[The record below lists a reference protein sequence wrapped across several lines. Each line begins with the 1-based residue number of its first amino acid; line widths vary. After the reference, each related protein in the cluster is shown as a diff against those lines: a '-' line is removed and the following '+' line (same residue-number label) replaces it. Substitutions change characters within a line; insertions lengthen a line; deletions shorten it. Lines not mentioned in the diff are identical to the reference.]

1 VTLDRSAGSELE
13 RPVASLDDLVGYFR
27 GGEKP
32 AERWRVGLE
41 HEKLGLRLE
50 DLRPVPYEGERG
62 IGELLARIGRSDGWE
77 HVYEGST
84 LVALDKEVGSVTLEP
99 GGQFEFSGRPAHT
112 VHELRRD
119 LEQHVELVKR
129 ESEPLGIAWLALGN
143 QPLHDVADMP
153 RMPKERY
160 RIMREYLPRRGTL
173 ALDMMHVTASVQASF
188 DFSDEADMTAKLRL
202 ALGLA
207 PIASALFANSS
218 LAAGKPSGFVSRRI
232 HIWRN
237 TDPDRCGLLPFVFE
251 PDFGYRRYAE
261 WALDVPMFFIV
272 RDGRYL
278 PMHGKTFRAFW
289 AEGHQGQVATLA
301 DFERHLTT
309 LFPEARLKRLIEVRS
324 ADAVELPLAVAVPA
338 LWKGLLYHPG
348 AREAA
353 LRLATLWDAEE
364 REGALDAVSRAGLSA
379 RVGKR
384 AVLDLAREMV
394 AIAEAGLRALGHRD
408 ERGRDESGL
417 LEPLHPVLERGT
429 SPGQLVLERWEG
441 EWRRTPRRLIDA
453 TRY

>member
-1 VTLDRSAGSELE
+1 VTLDRNAGGELE
-13 RPVASLDDLVGYFR
+13 RPIGSLDDLVAYFR

-41 HEKLGLRLE
+41 HEKLGLQLA

-62 IGELLARIGRSDGWE
+62 IGELLERIARSDGWQR
-77 HVYEGST
+77 VYEGST
-84 LVALDKEVGSVTLEP
+84 LVALDREVGSVTLEP
-99 GGQFEFSGRPAHT
+99 GGQFEFSGRPAPT

-119 LEQHVELVKR
+119 LEAHLALVKR
-129 ESEPLGIAWLALGN
+129 ESEPLGLVWLALGN
-143 QPLHDVADMP
+143 QPFHDVADVP

-160 RIMREYLPRRGTL
+160 RIMREYLPRRGAL

-188 DFSDEADMTAKLRL
+188 DFADEADMTQKLRL

-207 PIASALFANSS
+207 PVTSALFANSS
-218 LAAGKPSGFVSRRI
+218 LAAGKPSGFVSRRV

-251 PDFGYRRYAE
+251 PGFGYRRYAE

-272 RDGRYL
+272 REGRYL
-278 PMHGKTFRAFW
+278 PMHGKSFRRFW
-289 AEGHQGQVATLA
+289 ADGHAGHVATLA

-324 ADAVELPLAVAVPA
+324 ADAVALPLALAVPA
-338 LWKGLLYHPG
+338 LWKGLLYHAG

-353 LRLATLWDAEE
+353 LELARVWDTEE
-364 REGALDAVSRAGLSA
+364 REGALEAVARAGLAA
-379 RVGKR
+379 RVGRR

-394 AIAEAGLRALGHRD
+394 AIAARGLQALGQRD
-408 ERGRDESGL
+408 AEGRDESAL
-417 LEPLHPVLERGT
+417 LEPLQAVLERGT
-429 SPGQLVLERWEG
+429 SPGQVVLERWEG
-441 EWRRTPRRLIDA
+441 EWRRDPRRLIEA

>member
-1 VTLDRSAGSELE
+1 VTLDRNSGSELE
-13 RPVASLDDLVGYFR
+13 RPIRTLDDLVSYFR

-32 AERWRVGLE
+32 PERWRVGLE
-41 HEKLGLRLE
+41 HEKLGLQLE
-50 DLRPVPYEGERG
+50 ELRPVPYEGERG
-62 IGELLARIGRSDGWE
+62 IGELLERIGRSDGWQR
-77 HVYEGST
+77 VYEGST
-84 LVALDKEVGSVTLEP
+84 LVALDREVGSVTLEP
-99 GGQFEFSGRPAHT
+99 GGQFEFSGRPART

-119 LEQHVELVKR
+119 LETHIELVKR
-129 ESEPLGIAWLALGN
+129 ESEPLGLVWLALGN
-143 QPLHDVADMP
+143 QPLHDVADIP

-160 RIMREYLPRRGTL
+160 RIMREYLPQRGAL

-188 DFSDEADMTAKLRL
+188 DFADEADMTAKLRVG
-202 ALGLA
+202 LGLA
-207 PIASALFANSS
+207 PIVSALFANSS

-251 PDFGYRRYAE
+251 PGFGYRRYAE

-272 RDGRYL
+272 RGGRYL

-289 AEGHQGQVATLA
+289 AEGHQGEVATLA

-324 ADAVELPLAVAVPA
+324 ADAVALPLAVAVPA
-338 LWKGLLYHPG
+338 LWKGLLYHAG

-353 LRLATLWDAEE
+353 LRLAGAWDAEE
-364 REGALDAVSRAGLSA
+364 REGALDAVARAGLAA
-379 RVGKR
+379 RVGGR
-384 AVLDLAREMV
+384 AVLDLAREAV
-394 AIAEAGLRALGHRD
+394 AIAGQGLRALGHRD
-408 ERGRDESGL
+408 AGGQDEAAL
-417 LEPLHPVLERGT
+417 LDPLLQVLERGA
-429 SPGQLVLERWEG
+429 SPGQVVLERWEG
-441 EWRRTPRRLIDA
+441 EWRRSPRRLIDA